1 MAKEGQEKK
10 GLDKNLDGSSCQ
22 GNREEQR
29 HQRHLKVGTV
39 DHSGCHLDTDDLTP
53 SSCIPASPHRDFFSL
68 FLPSRLYVS
77 FLSVCAHVHK
87 CKCLCV

>member
-10 GLDKNLDGSSCQ
+10 GLDKNPEGSSYQ

-39 DHSGCHLDTDDLTP
+39 NHSGWSRYRRLDDLLLHP
-53 SSCIPASPHRDFFSL
+53 
-68 FLPSRLYVS
+68 
-77 FLSVCAHVHK
+77 
-87 CKCLCV
+87 